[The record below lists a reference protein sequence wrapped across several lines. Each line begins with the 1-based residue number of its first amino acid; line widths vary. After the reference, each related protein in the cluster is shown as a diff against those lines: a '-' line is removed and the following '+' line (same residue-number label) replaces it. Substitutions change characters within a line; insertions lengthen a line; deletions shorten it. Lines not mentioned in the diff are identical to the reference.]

1 MASAP
6 LHPGVVRETTL
17 ADPLPADPLPLVRV
31 WFDEANARRVQ
42 PNPLAMTLATVDPDG
57 RPSARMVLC
66 RGCDLERGW
75 FVFYTDRR
83 SRKARALDALA
94 RAALVFHWDALERQI
109 RVEGP
114 VVPSPDAESD
124 AYFAGRPLDA
134 QLAASTSEQSAPIA
148 ARAELVRRIEANA
161 AREGIADAAPGRSLP
176 RPPYWGGY
184 RVWAERIEL
193 WVGQPGRVH
202 DRGLWS
208 RTLHPAGEGFTA
220 GAWRVERLQ
229 P

>member
-1 MASAP
+1 
-6 LHPGVVRETTL
+6 VRETTL
-17 ADPLPADPLPLVRV
+17 RDPLPADPLPLVRA
-31 WFDEANARRVQ
+31 WLEEACARRVQ
-42 PNPLAMTLATVDPDG
+42 PNPLAMTLATVDADG
-57 RPSARMVLC
+57 SPSARMVLC
-66 RGCDLERGW
+66 RGYDLERGW

-83 SRKARALDALA
+83 SRKAHSLASLA

-114 VVPSPDAESD
+114 VVHSPDDESD

-134 QLAASTSEQSAPIA
+134 QIAARTSEQSAPIHS
-148 ARAELVRRIEANA
+148 RAELVRRIEANA
-161 AREGIADAAPGRSLP
+161 AREGIGPGASPRSLP
-176 RPPYWGGY
+176 RPAYWGGY

-208 RTLHPAGEGFTA
+208 RSLRPAGEGFAA
-220 GAWRVERLQ
+220 GPWGVRRLQ